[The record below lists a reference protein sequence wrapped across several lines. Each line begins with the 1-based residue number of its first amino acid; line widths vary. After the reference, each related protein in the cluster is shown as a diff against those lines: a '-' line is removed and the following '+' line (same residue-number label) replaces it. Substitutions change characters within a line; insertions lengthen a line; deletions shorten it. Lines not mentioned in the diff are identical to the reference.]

1 MQQLKIG
8 GYIRVST
15 EEQASLVD
23 GSLDNQKYRINAFV
37 DLKNVQEPHWG
48 QVVDFYIDDGYSA
61 KDTRRPAFQRMMADL
76 KRGKINLIL
85 VADLSRLSRS
95 ISDFCGILEML
106 KQHEASF
113 LSIKEQFD
121 TSTPAGKMMLYNMIN
136 LAQFERE
143 QTAERVA
150 LGCHSRAM
158 RGLLNGGHEILG
170 YSKVPERKNTYVVNE
185 DEVETVR
192 TIFQKFL
199 ELGSLN
205 RTASA
210 LEELGIRP
218 KIKRNRQERLIE
230 RGFWTHQTLGSLL
243 RNPAYIGMREV
254 NRKNKFTESR
264 LLKPHQKYQLV
275 KASWPGIID
284 RDVFESVQILLDEN
298 KLKERRRLSG
308 SEKRIFLASGIVR
321 CAECGRVLVG
331 QSSHGQMSV
340 HRYYVHG
347 YSKGDVI
354 TCSVKRIRAE
364 EIEDALS
371 KHVSKVLQD
380 GRYLDSVAGKIASQA
395 KDAESSSKGERKRLQ
410 KELQEVE
417 KEMEAAFKFQMKAEQ
432 GSESAKFFFDKIES
446 LGKRKIALEK
456 SISEIGESSS
466 NVISL
471 SDVRRDLEGRVQ
483 AASKGWAKLSAVQ
496 QKRALR
502 RLIQQLLI
510 GPKGIDIYYYSSALS
525 DGMSSGGLLMEQKSP
540 AKVIPFRAL
549 GIEKSGSK
557 LKVQNCLSA
566 RMVTSPRLERGSTV

>member
-37 DLKNVQEPHWG
+37 DLKNVQEPQWG
-48 QVVDFYIDDGYSA
+48 QIVDFYIDDGYSA

-76 KRGKINLIL
+76 KRGKINHIL

-95 ISDFCGILEML
+95 ISDFCGILEVL
-106 KQHEASF
+106 KQQEASF

-185 DEVETVR
+185 DEIEMTR

-205 RTASA
+205 RTIAF
-210 LEELGIRP
+210 LEESGIKP
-218 KIKRNRQERLIE
+218 KVKRNRPERLIE
-230 RGFWTHQTLGSLL
+230 RGFWTHQTLGTLL

-254 NRKNKFTESR
+254 NRKYKSTESR

-284 RDVFESVQILLDEN
+284 RDLFESVQTLLDDN

-308 SEKRIFLASGIVR
+308 AERRVFLASGIVK

-347 YSKGDVI
+347 YSKGDVV

-364 EIEDALS
+364 EIEDALA
-371 KHVSKVLQD
+371 KHVSKILLD
-380 GRYLDSVAGKIASQA
+380 GRYLDNVAGKIATQV
-395 KDAESSSKGERKRLQ
+395 KEMESSSRGERKRLQ
-410 KELQEVE
+410 NELLDIE
-417 KEMEAAFKFQMKAEQ
+417 KEMEAAFKFQMKSEQ
-432 GSESAKFFFDKIES
+432 GSESAKFFYDKIET
-446 LGKRKIALEK
+446 LGKRKIILEK
-456 SISEIGESSS
+456 SISETSASES

-471 SDVRRDLEGRVQ
+471 SEIRRDFEGRVQ
-483 AASKGWAKLSAVQ
+483 AVAKGWNKLSAIQ

-525 DGMSSGGLLMEQKSP
+525 DGMSSGGLFREQKSP

-549 GIEKSGSK
+549 GIGKSGSK
-557 LKVQNCLSA
+557 LEVQNCLSA
-566 RMVTSPRLERGSTV
+566 SLVTSRGLEPRSPV